1 VPLFSIIIPTYN
13 REHLVRRTLESVFAQ
28 SFTDFEVIVVDD
40 GSTDATLDVVA
51 TFGDRVKILKQANQ
65 GPGLARNLGAR
76 HATGQ
81 YLAFLDSDDLWFPWT
96 LRFFAQT
103 IKQHNFPALI
113 SGNPLPFVS
122 ESDLAAVTESPAH
135 VDQYADYFASPYRQ
149 VCPSACAM
157 LVTSQAFNTVNGF
170 AKEWVN
176 GEDSELFIR
185 LGEQP
190 NFICVRAPWTVG
202 YRTTPGSLI
211 GNLDRTF
218 AGREFMIR
226 RERAG
231 FYPGG
236 AARRHARIDLIT
248 SHCRSA
254 SVELLVARK
263 LRKAISIYI
272 STFLWN
278 FRLHKFS
285 YLLVFPVVALL
296 FGLGLDA
303 LGRIALRVKTG
314 PGTTP
319 NAASIAAAASD
330 SPAGHTSI
338 PSPDSRAAAPPAPP
352 STSTATNL

>member
-1 VPLFSIIIPTYN
+1 MPLFSIIIPTYN

-226 RERAG
+226 MERAR

-236 AARRHARIDLIT
+236 WSRRLARIDLIT

-254 SVELLVARK
+254 SVDLLTAHK
-263 LRKAISIYI
+263 IRKALYIYI
-272 STFLWN
+272 WTFPWN
-278 FRLHKFS
+278 FRLRKFP
-285 YLLVFPVVALL
+285 YLFVFPIIAVLSKMG
-296 FGLGLDA
+296 FHGLGRMAIRAKARPDPIPTA
-303 LGRIALRVKTG
+303 ATVARIAQLPVQ
-314 PGTTP
+314 
-319 NAASIAAAASD
+319 
-330 SPAGHTSI
+330 
-338 PSPDSRAAAPPAPP
+338 PPAQPPAQP
-352 STSTATNL
+352 STAATNPPAIPSTAT